1 MDSDTLINLVL
12 IIFFLII
19 AMVIQAVKAM
29 QKKKPGTAPEK
40 ESKRTWLPLIQK
52 LKDQFQAYIE
62 DLERQARQAKQQQEA
77 PDTTFWDELAEE
89 DLEEAEDASDADDL
103 KPPGPQRPSWQDL
116 REKRPEKKGPVTPMP
131 KSVGSWKNPAW
142 VRQHPDLRQAV
153 VWAEIIGKPVALKK
167 DPPGP
172 GL

>member
-1 MDSDTLINLVL
+1 MDIDTLINLVM

-29 QKKKPGTAPEK
+29 QKKKPGKAPEK
-40 ESKRTWLPLIQK
+40 GSQRTWFPLIQK

-62 DLERQARQAKQQQEA
+62 HLERQARQAKQQQEA
-77 PDTTFWDELAEE
+77 PDPTFWDELTEE
-89 DLEEAEDASDADDL
+89 DLEEAEDASGADDS
-103 KPPGPQRPSWQDL
+103 KQHDPVQPSWQEIRD
-116 REKRPEKKGPVTPMP
+116 KRRGKTDVVTPMP
-131 KSVGSWKNPAW
+131 KAVGSWKTPAW